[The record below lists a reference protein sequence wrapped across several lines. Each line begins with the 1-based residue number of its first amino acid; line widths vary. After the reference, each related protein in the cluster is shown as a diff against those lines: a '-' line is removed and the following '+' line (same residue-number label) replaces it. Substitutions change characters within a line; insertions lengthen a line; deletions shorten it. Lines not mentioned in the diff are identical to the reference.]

1 MKEAKV
7 MSNITAHQTPR
18 TPRRALTL
26 CGVAAFAMLVLASPG
41 CQQTGKLA
49 IPAGADEVEAG
60 RGELDYEAQR
70 DGKVWVYDAETDKMV
85 YTGPIRDGDRVVV
98 DPDSNRIT
106 VGGQTVSEQPLI
118 QDHKYRIYFKR
129 S

>member
-1 MKEAKV
+1 
-7 MSNITAHQTPR
+7 MSNLAVQETPR
-18 TPRRALTL
+18 ASRRALSV
-26 CGVAAFAMLVLASPG
+26 CGAAALAMLILASTG
-41 CQQTGKLA
+41 CQQTGKMA

-60 RGELDYEAQR
+60 RGELRYEAQR

-98 DPDSNRIT
+98 NPETNRIS

-118 QDHKYRIYFKR
+118 RDHKYRIYFKR